1 MTRSEPTP
9 TTTDDSFDTGRY
21 LYCVVADDPETALD
35 VTSGSGVGGGDV
47 SLVRADGL
55 AAVVQPCDSLFDSN
69 DAETV
74 RRWLLSHQT
83 VVDRAGEAFGTP
95 LPFRFDTVIQGDD
108 AAVRTWLSD
117 HHRSLSDALDALAG
131 RWEYRIEVSWDE
143 SQLADDLA
151 STDDRLA
158 DLQRQ
163 CDAAD
168 EGRSFLL
175 QKQYD
180 RRLDSL
186 TEAQQAETMADLRE
200 RLDPLVERL
209 EDVDR
214 QPTGGL
220 SPSRATDDRLRRA
233 VTVLVR
239 SDQEEAVGDC
249 LSDLASRPGVEVRFT
264 GPWPP
269 YSFAPSVE
277 SDS

>member
-9 TTTDDSFDTGRY
+9 PTTDESFDTGRY
-21 LYCVVADDPETALD
+21 LYCVVADDPEATLEA
-35 VTSGSGVGGGDV
+35 TTGSGVGGGDV
-47 SLVRADGL
+47 SLVRTADL
-55 AAVVQPCDSLFDSN
+55 AAVVQPCGSLFDSD

-95 LPFRFDTVIQGDD
+95 LPFRFDTVVQGDD
-108 AAVRTWLSD
+108 AAVRTWLSE
-117 HHRSLSDALDALAG
+117 HRQSLSDALDTLAG
-131 RWEYRIEVSWDE
+131 LWEYRIEVSWDE
-143 SQLADDLA
+143 SRLADELA
-151 STDDRLA
+151 SSDDRLA
-158 DLQRQ
+158 ELQRQ
-163 CDAAD
+163 RDAAG

-175 QKQYD
+175 RKQYD
-180 RRLDSL
+180 RRLTSL
-186 TEAQQAETMADLRE
+186 VERHQTETMVDLRD
-200 RLDPLVERL
+200 RLDPLVDRL

-220 SPSRATDDRLRRA
+220 SPSRTTDDRLRRA

-239 SDQEEAVGDC
+239 SAREEAVGDC

-269 YSFAPSVE
+269 YSFAPSVAP
-277 SDS
+277 DA